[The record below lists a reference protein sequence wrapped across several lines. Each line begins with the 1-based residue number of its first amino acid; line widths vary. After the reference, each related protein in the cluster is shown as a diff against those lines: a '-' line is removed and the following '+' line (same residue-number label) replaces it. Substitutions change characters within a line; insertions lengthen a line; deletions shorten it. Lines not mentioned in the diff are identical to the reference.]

1 MCGIFGYVGSEN
13 FDIKKATD
21 AITHRG
27 PDSEGFLQYVPSLNK
42 VNKESKIFGSK
53 FGISYG
59 FRRLQII
66 DLKEKSNQPFS
77 DLSQDYHLIFNGEIY
92 NYIELREELIKLG
105 YKFLT
110 KSDTEVLLTSY
121 IEWGNACFEKFNGM
135 WAVSILDIKA
145 KKVICCR
152 DRFGIKPLF
161 YNINTDKNSVYFA
174 SEIKQFFEV
183 GVVKEINE
191 NVIRD
196 FIDTA
201 ILDST
206 NETFFKGIY
215 HLPAASLME
224 IDFQDQKKINI
235 NISKFWNLEIDEKYS
250 KFNYA
255 EARAKM
261 KELFNDSVKLRFRS
275 DVPIGSC
282 LSGGLDSS
290 SIVVSAASQFDF
302 KINTFTSKFDIKK
315 FDESNYV
322 ENIADKYHN
331 VNVNYCQLTEDIFL
345 SEIDKVIYHQDEPFG
360 SMSLLAQWEVMK
372 LAKNKGV
379 KVLLDG
385 QGGDELLAGYRK
397 FYAFYLKE
405 KLLDFSFIKFFKAIF
420 YLLKSKEFN
429 FFDREGIERYLGV
442 KSSVNYFS
450 EKGKTLTSK
459 STISFKNSSSL
470 QERSKLDIE
479 KYSYPQLL
487 RYEDRDSMAFSIETR
502 VPFMD
507 YRLVEFLY
515 SISSDFK
522 IRKGFTKAV
531 LRDALKGMLPIE
543 IQKRKSKL
551 GFSTPQDIWMNDK
564 LRTYFE
570 KYFNEMK
577 NPYLDSK
584 EIYASF
590 KTYPSNKVSSDLF
603 FRIYCFD
610 NWYQKH
616 F

>member
-13 FDIKKATD
+13 FDMKKATD
-21 AITHRG
+21 IIIHRG
-27 PDSEGFLQYVPSLNK
+27 PDSEGFLQYIPSLNK
-42 VNKESKIFGSK
+42 INKESKISGTE

-66 DLKEKSNQPFS
+66 DLKEKSNQPYT
-77 DLSQDYHLIFNGEIY
+77 DLSKNYHLIFNGEIY
-92 NYIELREELIKLG
+92 NYIELRKELITLG
-105 YKFLT
+105 YNFIT

-161 YNINTDKNSVYFA
+161 FNINTHKNSVCFA

-183 GVVKEINE
+183 GIDKEINE

-196 FIDTA
+196 FIDTG

-215 HLPAASLME
+215 HLPAGSLME
-224 IDFQDQKKINI
+224 IDFKDQKKINT
-235 NISKFWNLEIDEKYS
+235 NITKYWSLEIDKKYS
-250 KFNYA
+250 KISYS
-255 EARAKM
+255 EAKLKM
-261 KELFNDSVKLRFRS
+261 KELFDDSVKLRFRS

-322 ENIADKYHN
+322 ENIAEKYHN
-331 VNVNYCQLTEDIFL
+331 VKINYCQLTEDIFL

-360 SMSLLAQWEVMK
+360 SMGLLAQWEVMK

-379 KVLLDG
+379 TVLLDG

-405 KLLDFSFIKFFKAIF
+405 KLLSFSLIKFFKALF

-450 EKGKTLTSK
+450 QLGKTLTSK
-459 STISFKNSSSL
+459 SIIGFSSSSSL
-470 QERSKLDIE
+470 RERSKLDIE
-479 KYSYPQLL
+479 KYSYPSLL
-487 RYEDRDSMAFSIETR
+487 RYEDRDSMAFSIESR
-502 VPFMD
+502 VPFLD

-515 SISSDFK
+515 SVSSDFK
-522 IRKGFTKAV
+522 IRKGFTKAI
-531 LRDALKGMLPIE
+531 LRDALKDLLPVE
-543 IQKRKSKL
+543 IRKRKSKL

-564 LRTYFE
+564 LRIYFE
-570 KYFNEMK
+570 KYFSEMK
-577 NPYLDSK
+577 NPYFNSK
-584 EIYASF
+584 EILNSF
-590 KTYPSNKVSSDLF
+590 KKYPSNKVSSDLF

-610 NWYQKH
+610 CWYQKH